1 MTNEQAIAMIRHI
14 KEYIV
19 DNQGDKE
26 YGGALD
32 MAIDAL
38 ESNVDMI
45 PLAFHDKVCDRIYKR
60 YTDLVE
66 KTRWIPVTERLPDEE
81 VASVLIYTSDGGVAE
96 GQYYPTIKSWKQFR
110 WSVENANVTHWMP
123 LPEPP
128 TE

>member
-1 MTNEQAIAMIRHI
+1 MTNEQAIAMISHI
-14 KEYIV
+14 KDYIV

-32 MAIDAL
+32 MAIEAL